1 MLWDKTDDVYR
12 DRNETKK
19 AWREVCVCLQEHFE
33 TLQDAQKNAFGEY
46 CHNLLNTADLNS
58 YFFFHF
64 MYSTVHI
71 FDICQE
77 AAPASVRK

>member
-46 CHNLLNTADLNS
+46 CHNLLNAVDLNS

-64 MYSTVHI
+64 MYSAVHI

-77 AAPASVRK
+77 AAPASARK